1 MNRKLPQ
8 GRPLSG
14 LYIVIFCP
22 YSAQIPLTGEGQLKL
37 LVSKP
42 SGLQVDK
49 NIGKFISAAF
59 WNKNSLSFSLWEA
72 EMDPK
77 SRGKGFLCGIV
88 VPSTGQ
94 KKGGNSLW

>member
-1 MNRKLPQ
+1 MNRKLSQ

-22 YSAQIPLTGEGQLKL
+22 YSAQIPLGEGQLKL

-42 SGLQVDK
+42 SGLQVYK
-49 NIGKFISAAF
+49 NIGKFISVAL

-77 SRGKGFLCGIV
+77 SRGKGFLCGTV

>member
-14 LYIVIFCP
+14 FYIVIFCP
-22 YSAQIPLTGEGQLKL
+22 YSAQIPLIGEGQLKL

-49 NIGKFISAAF
+49 NTDKFISVAL
-59 WNKNSLSFSLWEA
+59 WNENSLSLSPWEA

-77 SRGKGFLCGIV
+77 SRGKRFLCGIV
-88 VPSTGQ
+88 VPSIGQ
-94 KKGGNSLW
+94 KKSGNSLW